1 MKTKL
6 IAIQGIKGA
15 FHEEAAHKVFGNS
28 IEIVPCLSFSE
39 ATDKLAKGVIDYAI
53 MAIENTISGTI
64 LNNYELIRE
73 KNLSIIG
80 ETYLHIKQNL
90 GVIKGANLKTLKEV
104 SSHYMALNQSR
115 KYFEAHK
122 HISLVESSDTASSLK
137 EVSEKG
143 STEYGAVGSKLAIE
157 YYGLEMLA
165 ESIETNKR
173 NFTRFAVL
181 SNTRVENI
189 ENRKVSLSIILPH
202 QAGSLSKVLSM
213 LHLLGINLTKI
224 ESSPVIEKP
233 FQYRFYLDMILS
245 DKVSFEASLEA
256 LKPLTEEVLVLGRY
270 KAETIKYA

>member
-15 FHEEAAHKVFGNS
+15 FHEEAAHKVFGKS

-39 ATDKLAKGVIDYAI
+39 ATDKLANGVLDYAI

-73 KNLSIIG
+73 KNLSIVG

-90 GVIKGANLKTLKEV
+90 GVVRGANIKTLKEV

-115 KYFEAHK
+115 KYFEPHK

-137 EVSEKG
+137 EVAEKG

-165 ESIETNKR
+165 ESIESNKQ

-181 SNTRVENI
+181 SNSRAENI

-202 QAGSLSKVLSM
+202 QAGSLSNVLSM

-224 ESSPVIEKP
+224 ESSPVIGRP

-270 KAETIKYA
+270 KAEKIKYA